1 MRALHLSAIPVAF
14 ALLAAAAAQEG
25 YLLRLKLEP
34 GVITSYKVTNNMSGT
49 MSSGMMGGYEAQEMV
64 IKQTMVMRHKLA
76 GVKEDI
82 GTFITTFK
90 DFDIEMTMGGMDI
103 SQFAGADK
111 DQVEKITITSRI
123 NQRGETVESKFEGL
137 PESMAGM
144 SMSGGAN
151 FNMMALLPVFPENPI
166 QIGESWTSVVKNPM
180 LATMGERGKNMKLP
194 DVKIVSKLEAVEKL
208 KDVDCYRIS
217 FELSLPMDMD
227 MSGMMGGGGGEDT
240 SVKSSGTSK
249 IKGMVWLNK
258 DTCALA
264 KQTFDS
270 QTDMTIKVQ
279 GMTEMEMNIRMAGK
293 GSVEQIETK

>member
-1 MRALHLSAIPVAF
+1 VRLLHLPAIPVAF
-14 ALLAAAAAQEG
+14 ALIAAAAAQDG

-34 GVITSYKVTNNMSGT
+34 GVITSYKVTNNMNGT
-49 MSSGMMGGYEAQEMV
+49 MRGGMVSGYQVQDMV

-76 GVKEDI
+76 GVKENI

-111 DQVEKITITSRI
+111 DQVEKIVITSRI
-123 NQRGETVESKFEGL
+123 NERGETVETKFEGL

-144 SMSGGAN
+144 SMTGGTN
-151 FNMMALLPVFPENPI
+151 FNMMALMPVFPENPI

-180 LATMGERGKNMKLP
+180 LATMGERAKNMNLP

-217 FELSLPMDMD
+217 FDLDLPMDMD
-227 MSGMMGGGGGEDT
+227 MSGMMGGGGGEGT
-240 SVKSSGTSK
+240 SVKSTGTSK
-249 IKGMVWLNK
+249 IKGVVWLNK
-258 DTCALA
+258 DACTLA

-270 QTDMTIKVQ
+270 QTDMTITVR
-279 GMTEMEMNIRMAGK
+279 GPIETEMDVEMAGK
-293 GSVEQIETK
+293 GSVEQVETK

>member
-1 MRALHLSAIPVAF
+1 MRLLHLPAISVAC
-14 ALLAAAAAQEG
+14 ALVAAAVAQDG

-34 GVITSYKVTNNMSGT
+34 GVITSYKVTNNMNGT
-49 MSSGMMGGYEAQEMV
+49 MSGGMMGGDQAQEMV

-76 GVKEDI
+76 GVKENI

-111 DQVEKITITSRI
+111 DQVEKIVITSRI
-123 NQRGETVESKFEGL
+123 NERGEIVETKFEGL

-144 SMSGGAN
+144 SMTGGMN
-151 FNMMALLPVFPENPI
+151 FNMMALMPVFPENPI

-180 LATMGERGKNMKLP
+180 LATMGERAQKMKLP
-194 DVKIVSKLEAVEKL
+194 DLKIVSKLEAIEKL

-217 FELSLPMDMD
+217 FDLDFPVDMD

-240 SVKSSGTSK
+240 SVKSTGTSK
-249 IKGMVWLNK
+249 IKGVVWLNK

-270 QTDMTIKVQ
+270 QADMTITVQ
-279 GMTEMEMNIRMAGK
+279 GMTEMEMKIKMAGK